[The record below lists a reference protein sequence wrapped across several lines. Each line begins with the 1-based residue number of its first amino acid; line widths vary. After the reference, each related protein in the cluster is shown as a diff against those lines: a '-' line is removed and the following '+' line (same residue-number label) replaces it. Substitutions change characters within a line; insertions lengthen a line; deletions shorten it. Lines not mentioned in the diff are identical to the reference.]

1 MLFWNNLLVVI
12 SQHHI
17 DNTPESHFS
26 GKPSLINCC
35 FAGPKTLRR
44 SAGSLQPR
52 CLLMIFAW
60 VHRSSQRV
68 PSGSGGGFWVF
79 SLGIFHGVWLIV
91 KGGFLTSVSHI
102 FHGPRGLV
110 RNRMTA
116 YAHAVST
123 EERGRGQTSKYVLTA
138 VRRFGV
144 SVSGTKHCRR
154 SMGHCLHATWPTWS
168 VTAGIYFTES
178 ITRIT
183 HLFYCVQHWRSNRRA
198 LVTIYTILQR
208 ILWRI
213 QNTIKPRPFIP
224 HAEERS
230 DQFDLAPETS
240 VTCKH
245 IAANVSWPTSAPAL
259 RKRWCWIHLSV
270 PRGADRAL
278 DRAQ

>member
-1 MLFWNNLLVVI
+1 MKKKLHAAHFVIECNLKIFASSAIKSRVRPETVEEEFVTMLCPTITSSHSISRGVTHTTHAALLFWNNLLIVI
-12 SQHHI
+12 SQHHV
-17 DNTPESHFS
+17 DNTPELHFS

-35 FAGPKTLRR
+35 FAGPKTLRHF
-44 SAGSLQPR
+44 AGSLQPR

-123 EERGRGQTSKYVLTA
+123 EERGRSQTSKYVLTA

-144 SVSGTKHCRR
+144 SVSGTKHCSH
-154 SMGHCLHATWPTWS
+154 SMGYCLHATWPTWS
-168 VTAGIYFTES
+168 VTAGIFFTES
-178 ITRIT
+178 ITQIT
-183 HLFYCVQHWRSNRRA
+183 HLFHCM
-198 LVTIYTILQR
+198 
-208 ILWRI
+208 
-213 QNTIKPRPFIP
+213 
-224 HAEERS
+224 
-230 DQFDLAPETS
+230 
-240 VTCKH
+240 
-245 IAANVSWPTSAPAL
+245 
-259 RKRWCWIHLSV
+259 
-270 PRGADRAL
+270 
-278 DRAQ
+278 